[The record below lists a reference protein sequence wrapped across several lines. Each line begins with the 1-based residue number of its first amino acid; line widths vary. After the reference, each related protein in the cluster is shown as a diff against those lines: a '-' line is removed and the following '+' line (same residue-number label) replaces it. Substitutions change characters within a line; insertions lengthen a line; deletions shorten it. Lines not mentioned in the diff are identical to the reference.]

1 MKILS
6 IRPLPHGGGEK
17 NLARFDVEI
26 SEHLRLYGLLLRQ
39 WPDGTRRIA
48 APQANGR
55 HMATFHSALA
65 AEITD
70 FASSA
75 FEGLN
80 ANEHFRAA

>member
-17 NLARFDVEI
+17 NLARFDVEV
-26 SEHLRLYGLLLRQ
+26 SEQLRLYGLLLRQ

-55 HMATFHSALA
+55 HMVTFHSVLA

-70 FASSA
+70 HASQA
-75 FEGLN
+75 YEGHN
-80 ANEHFRAA
+80 ADHRFSH

>member
-6 IRPLPHGGGEK
+6 IRPLPHGGGDR
-17 NLARFDVEI
+17 NLARFDIEV

-39 WPDGTRRIA
+39 FPDGTRRIA
-48 APQANGR
+48 SPTANGR
-55 HMATFHSALA
+55 HMATFHPALA

-75 FEGLN
+75 FEGRD
-80 ANEHFRAA
+80 ANDRISH